1 MIMEKVYLV
10 TDYIVNPNQGGQYDI
25 ETVPLFA
32 KLVRS
37 DDSREE
43 CFIKETFNYHLKKQ
57 YIHHCTIMK
66 LDSTLYCFVG
76 IASCVNENYDPIAQA
91 HAVKSQVEYKHIRL

>member
-1 MIMEKVYLV
+1 MENVYLV

-25 ETVPLFA
+25 DTIPLFSNLTRGDG
-32 KLVRS
+32 KP
-37 DDSREE
+37 EHI
-43 CFIKETFNYHLKKQ
+43 FIKETFNRHLKKP

-66 LDSTLYCFVG
+66 LDITLNCYVG

-91 HAVKSQVEYKHIRL
+91 QYVRAQVEYKHLKL